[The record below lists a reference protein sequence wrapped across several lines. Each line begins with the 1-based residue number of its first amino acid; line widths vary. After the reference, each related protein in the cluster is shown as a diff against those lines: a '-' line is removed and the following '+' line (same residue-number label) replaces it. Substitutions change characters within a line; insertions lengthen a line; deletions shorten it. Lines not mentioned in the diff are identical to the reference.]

1 MLHPWFAHF
10 PVYLMAAWWVFW
22 LAAAATPL
30 NIFVSPPWVVMAQ
43 FVAFVAVFLLGH
55 LLMLVLIPGRTA
67 EAAARLSSEP
77 IQPGSLGGFRL
88 QTLAMAMALGCLLI
102 LLLSLHKAGAIS
114 DSFLEYFVK
123 LRRGELSGESLTG
136 SGLLDVATKAIV
148 WPVSYTLVVVALA
161 LRIGPLRKVL
171 VVASINIVLF
181 SYLWQVNYSL
191 IYLFWF
197 FVLYLVVGLS
207 RGLAIDRKA
216 LGLVLLLVVALG
228 AVAANRFGGDVL
240 GGLQRYMFGYHM
252 AGFAFYGHHFE
263 DPASLLHDHSLGRSS
278 LGFLEQAVEI
288 VSRRLDLGFVAASST
303 NADFNNDAVD
313 LGRAELI
320 EGNAFGTFLFG
331 FYRDFH
337 FVGIIAGGLIYGALV
352 TVMLHRSRHRWGSGA
367 VFYVLASSW
376 MVGMMVNPIEQVHFW
391 FALTLIGLLV
401 TFNRGFR
408 P

>member
-1 MLHPWFAHF
+1 MLQPWFAHL

-22 LAAAATPL
+22 LAAAVTPL
-30 NIFVSPPWVVMAQ
+30 NTFVSPPWSVLSQ
-43 FVAFVAVFLLGH
+43 FGVFIAVFLLGH
-55 LLMLVLIPGRTA
+55 LLMLVLTPGRFGPAALPAGGRRAQPVCA
-67 EAAARLSSEP
+67 E
-77 IQPGSLGGFRL
+77 FRL
-88 QTLAMAMALGCLLI
+88 RTMLMAMALGCLLI
-102 LLLSLHKAGAIS
+102 MLLSLHKAGAFNE
-114 DSFLEYFVK
+114 SFIEYFIK

-148 WPVSYTLVVVALA
+148 WPMSYTLTVVALA
-161 LRIGPLRKVL
+161 LRIGPLRGVL
-171 VVASINIVLF
+171 VISALNIALF

-197 FVLYLVVGLS
+197 FVLYLVVGMA
-207 RGLAIDRKA
+207 RGLPVDRKA
-216 LGLVLLLVVALG
+216 LGLVLLLVVALV

-252 AGFAFYGHHFE
+252 AGFAFYGHHFQ
-263 DPASLLHDHSLGRSS
+263 DPSSLLHDHSLGRSS

-303 NADFNNDAVD
+303 NANFNNETVD
-313 LGRAELI
+313 LGRVELI

-331 FYRDFH
+331 LYRDFH
-337 FVGIIAGGLIYGALV
+337 FVGIVAGGLLYGALV
-352 TVMLHRSRHRWGSGA
+352 TLMLQRSRRHWGAGA
-367 VFYVLASSW
+367 AFYVLASSW

-391 FALTLIGLLV
+391 FALTLIGVLV
-401 TFNRGFR
+401 VFNRGFR